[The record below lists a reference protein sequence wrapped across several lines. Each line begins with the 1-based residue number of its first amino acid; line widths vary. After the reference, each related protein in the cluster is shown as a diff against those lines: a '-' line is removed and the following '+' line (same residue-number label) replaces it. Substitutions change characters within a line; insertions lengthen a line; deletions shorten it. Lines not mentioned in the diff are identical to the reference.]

1 MKEEIQKAVDAL
13 KDGKTIL
20 YPTDTIWGL
29 GCDATNEEAIKKI
42 YQIKNRAESKSLI
55 VLVSS
60 EAMLNKYLKDIP
72 PIAWDL
78 IDTADKALTIV
89 YPSARLLAKNA
100 IAADGSI
107 AIRLVKDE
115 FCQQL
120 IQKFNKPIIST
131 SANFSGEPSPS
142 TYREISDDLK
152 KLVDYEVSLPSYY
165 SIKGQ
170 PSSIIKLSMNGE
182 IQLIRK

>member
-1 MKEEIQKAVDAL
+1 MKEEIQKALEAL
-13 KDGKTIL
+13 KEGKTIL

-29 GCDATNEEAIKKI
+29 GCDATNEAAIKKI

-55 VLVSS
+55 VLVNS
-60 EAMLNKYLKDIP
+60 EAMLNKYLSDIP
-72 PIAWDL
+72 SIAWDL
-78 IDTADKALTIV
+78 IDTTEKPLTIV

-100 IAADGSI
+100 IASDGSI
-107 AIRLVKDE
+107 AIRLVKNE

-120 IQKFNKPIIST
+120 IHRFNKPIIST
-131 SANFSGEPSPS
+131 SANFSGEKSPAL
-142 TYREISDDLK
+142 YKDISEDLK
-152 KLVDYEVSLPSYY
+152 KLVDYEVQLSSYY
-165 SIKGQ
+165 SLKGQ